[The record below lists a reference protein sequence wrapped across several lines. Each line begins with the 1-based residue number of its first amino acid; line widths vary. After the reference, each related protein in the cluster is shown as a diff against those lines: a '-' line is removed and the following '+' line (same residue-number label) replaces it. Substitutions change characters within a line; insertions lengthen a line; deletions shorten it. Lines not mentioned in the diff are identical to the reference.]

1 MAEESKTVVP
11 QTSSDAP
18 TSLNDDEIEFRFFEG
33 EEDLQTIIG
42 MIA

>member
-1 MAEESKTVVP
+1 MAEESKIV
-11 QTSSDAP
+11 QADAP
-18 TSLNDDEIEFRFFEG
+18 TSSLNEDEIEFRFFES